1 MAAARKAPAPP
12 TSLRIRAYNVGFGDC
27 FLLTFRYAAGSP
39 RHVLVDF
46 GTTALPA
53 NRKTP
58 TMEQIADD
66 IRAECGGHLDMV
78 VATHRHTDHI
88 SGFAGS
94 AGRVITSLDPD
105 LVVLPWTED
114 PALAEDATAPLPN
127 PTGSPGPTPGPPALA
142 ARMQRA
148 VSRLDDMHAVAG
160 LVAREAARVAPLSGV
175 PAALAAQLAFL
186 GEENLKNREAVVN
199 LMNLGKKRVYAAHG
213 TKLPVT
219 SVLPGVKIDVL
230 GPPTL
235 KQSKAIEHQA
245 STDPDEFWHLAATTA
260 RTVAPGSTAKPIFPQ
275 AKKAAHIPQEA
286 RWLIPKIDRMNAE
299 ELLSIV
305 RILDEAMNNTSLI
318 LLFEVGGKLLLFPGD
333 AQIENWR
340 YALQDAPDAAATR
353 TRLAGVHV
361 YKVGHHGSLNATP
374 RKLLWENFARL
385 DAPVP
390 ADRMVTLLSTRTGKH
405 GATARGTEVPRT
417 TLLKQLAER
426 TALVDTQDIPAKE
439 FFVDHEVAL

>member
-1 MAAARKAPAPP
+1 MTASTP
-12 TSLRIRAYNVGFGDC
+12 TSLRVRAYNVGFGDC
-27 FLLTFRYAAGSP
+27 FLLTFRYATGRP
-39 RHVLVDF
+39 RHVLIDF
-46 GTTALPA
+46 GTTALPP

-58 TMEQIADD
+58 TMEQIAED
-66 IRAECGGHLDMV
+66 IRTEVGGHLDMV

-88 SGFAGS
+88 SGFAGG
-94 AGRVITSLDPD
+94 AGRVIATLDPD

-114 PALAEDATAPLPN
+114 PALERDAIAPVPASS
-127 PTGSPGPTPGPPALA
+127 TGSTGRAPAMA
-142 ARMQRA
+142 ARRRRA
-148 VSRLDDMHAVAG
+148 VARLDDMHAVAG
-160 LVAREAARVAPLSGV
+160 LVAREAVRVAPLSGV

-186 GEENLKNREAVVN
+186 GEENIKNREALTN
-199 LMNLGKKRVYAAHG
+199 LMQLGKKRVYAAHG
-213 TKLPVT
+213 TKLPIT
-219 SVLPGVKIDVL
+219 AVLPGVKIDVL

-235 KQSKAIEHQA
+235 EQSKSIERQA

-260 RTVAPGSTAKPIFPQ
+260 RTVNPGSTAKPIFPQ
-275 AKKAAHIPQEA
+275 AKKAKQIPQEA

-299 ELLSIV
+299 ELLSVV

-353 TRLAGVHV
+353 ARLAGVHV

-405 GATARGTEVPRT
+405 GNSARGTEVPRN
-417 TLLKQLAER
+417 TLVKQLADR
-426 TALVDTQDIPAKE
+426 TALVDTQDIPAKQ
-439 FFVDHEVAL
+439 FFVDHEIAL